1 MLICH
6 SARSNP
12 NCVRI
17 GDGIYHNRTDSIFNR
32 NVDAVLRE
40 LILDYKKLPAD
51 LTDFDK
57 P

>member
-1 MLICH
+1 M
-6 SARSNP
+6 SFSRSNP
-12 NCVRI
+12 NFVRI

-32 NVDAVLRE
+32 KVDAVLRE
-40 LILDYKKLPAD
+40 LILYYKKLPAG

>member
-1 MLICH
+1 M
-6 SARSNP
+6 SFSRSNP

-32 NVDAVLRE
+32 KVDAVLRE